1 MLIGIDVGG
10 TYTDG
15 VVFHQGKIIDTT
27 KVPTDDNDIK
37 STVLQVL
44 DKLLLQQ
51 DKSDIT
57 RIVLSTTV
65 VTNLLA
71 TGRVERTAL
80 LLIPGYGLPADAYD
94 ISNDTFSSKEVLILE
109 DGNRP
114 ARYE

>member
-10 TYTDG
+10 TYTEG
-15 VVFHQGKIIDTT
+15 VVFDQGEVIATT

-57 RIVLSTTV
+57 VTV
-65 VTNLLA
+65 
-71 TGRVERTAL
+71 
-80 LLIPGYGLPADAYD
+80 I
-94 ISNDTFSSKEVLILE
+94 LIL
-109 DGNRP
+109 
-114 ARYE
+114 